1 MTKRRLRSDKNKLL
15 SEEDIALWR
24 HTTER
29 LDPLRTG
36 KKSRV
41 IFGTSV
47 ELRSSTASAQ
57 AENSPA
63 DVKLD
68 RTQIKKAP
76 HPNKLHR
83 PSPTPPSKTPHLAQF
98 DQRAARRIRSGRT
111 EIEARIDLHGMRQH
125 EAHSALRAF
134 LLGSH
139 ARGLRWVL
147 VITGKGGS
155 SERDDR
161 DITHWNT
168 PERGVLKRNV
178 PRWLSEPDMRSLVVS
193 YTTASLSH
201 GGEGALYVQLRAK
214 RR

>member
-1 MTKRRLRSDKNKLL
+1 MTKRRSRSDKNKLL

-29 LDPLRTG
+29 LDPLRGG

-41 IFGTSV
+41 IFGTST
-47 ELRSSTASAQ
+47 ELRSSAAPAH
-57 AENSPA
+57 AENTQT

-68 RTQIKKAP
+68 RTQIKKIP
-76 HPNKLHR
+76 HPKTHHA
-83 PSPTPPSKTPHLAQF
+83 PPTPPAKTPHLAQF

-147 VITGKGGS
+147 VITGKGSPG
-155 SERDDR
+155 RNDR
-161 DITHWNT
+161 DVAHWNA